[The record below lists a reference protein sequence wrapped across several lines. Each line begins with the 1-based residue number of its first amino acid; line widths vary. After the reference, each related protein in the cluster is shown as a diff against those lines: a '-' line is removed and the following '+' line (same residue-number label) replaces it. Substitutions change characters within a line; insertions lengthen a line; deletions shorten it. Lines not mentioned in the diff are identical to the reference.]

1 MPFEN
6 KAEGD
11 WTVVKVTD
19 MRLDAAQAE
28 PFRKH
33 VLTEIDAGQSQFV
46 IDLESVIFMD
56 SSGLGALVACL
67 KQLGGQ
73 GEVRLAGAGGA
84 VKDLFEL
91 TSMDKL
97 FKMFDNVEAAL
108 AGDGA

>member
-6 KAEGD
+6 RTEGE
-11 WTVVKVTD
+11 WTVVTITD
-19 MRLDAAQAE
+19 IRLDAAQAE

-33 VLTEIDAGQSQFV
+33 VLAEIEAGQSQFIV
-46 IDLESVIFMD
+46 DLDTVTFMD

-67 KQLGGQ
+67 KQLAGK

-84 VKDLFEL
+84 VQDLFEL

-97 FKMFDNVEAAL
+97 FKMFDSVEAAL
-108 AGDGA
+108 NGGGA